1 MSAISIIAGIATIL
15 ALLAATALMTAL
27 LVGFVKWFPAFRRTT
42 DNLERASVHLV
53 STSQNIEQTT
63 GHLAKIAGDFA
74 ENSGDISRNVAEA
87 ARNIAESSGYIRTAV
102 RLLELLGPAGRAVQL
117 TETGL
122 GRVIE
127 WLKGQGSGFAS
138 RIFRR

>member
-1 MSAISIIAGIATIL
+1 MDSGL
-15 ALLAATALMTAL
+15 AYD
-27 LVGFVKWFPAFRRTT
+27 PAPYRNRP
-42 DNLERASVHLV
+42 DLV
-53 STSQNIEQTT
+53 STSQNIERMTA
-63 GHLAKIAGDFA
+63 HLAKITGDFA
-74 ENSGDISRNVAEA
+74 EHSHEISSNVADA

-127 WLKGQGSGFAS
+127 WFKGQGSGFVS
-138 RIFRR
+138 RFLRR